1 MLGSLRGFG
10 REMKLCGV
18 APVGGE
24 LSCFGA
30 STEEASS
37 GEGWVGVAEVTC
49 ERRPRF

>member
-1 MLGSLRGFG
+1 VLGSLRGFG
-10 REMKLCGV
+10 REMKLCAM

-24 LSCFGA
+24 LSCLGA

-37 GEGWVGVAEVTC
+37 GEGWVGVTVVTC